1 MPDFYNDTIGAIST
15 ALSPSGIAIVRVSG
29 KEAFSLIEKVF
40 DNGFGKKLT
49 EQKTHTIHHG
59 YIMDGNETVDEVL
72 VMLMRGPHSYTG
84 EDTVEIDCHGGVL
97 SARSILDTVVRNG
110 VRPAEPGEFTKR
122 AFLNGRMD
130 LSQAEAVMDII
141 SARNQFALKS
151 SIRHLRGAISD
162 EIRDIRQKLIHE
174 TAFIEAALDDPE
186 HYDITGYGGNLKVI
200 VEEQRK
206 RIRKLIDSSDSGRF
220 ISEGIKTVIVG
231 KPNAGKSS
239 LLNALAGEEKAIVTD
254 IEGTTRDVLEDQI
267 NINGITLC
275 LMDTA
280 GIRQSDNIIEQIGVE
295 KAIEHASHADLIL
308 YVVDSSASLDENDL
322 NIIEMIRDKKS
333 IVLLNKS
340 DLDTVISA
348 EEMAGKTQSPCIYIS
363 AKNNE
368 GIDVLEQNIKEMFFN
383 GEINFNDEIYITN
396 MRHKKALSDA
406 DENLGFVIR
415 SIEDDMPEDF
425 YSIDLMA
432 ACDALGVITGQTVG
446 EDLVNEIFSSFCMGK

>member
-1 MPDFYNDTIGAIST
+1 MQNFYEDTIAAIST
-15 ALSPSGIAIVRVSG
+15 ALSPSGIAMIRVSG
-29 KEAFSLIEKVF
+29 QDAFASVEKIF

-49 EQKTHTIHHG
+49 EQKSHTIHHG
-59 YIMDGNETVDEVL
+59 FIMDHGETVDEVL

-97 SARSILDTVVRNG
+97 AAKSVLDTVIRHG

-141 SARNQFALKS
+141 SAKNQFALKS
-151 SIRHLRGAISD
+151 SVRQLKGSVSE
-162 EIRDIRQKLIHE
+162 EIHEIRQKLIHE

-186 HYDITGYGGNLKVI
+186 HYDVTGYGESLLGI
-200 VEEQRK
+200 VEAQRL
-206 RIRKLIDSSDSGRF
+206 RIQKLIDSADSGRF
-220 ISEGIKTVIVG
+220 IAEGIKTVIVG

-267 NINGITLC
+267 NIHGITLC

-295 KAIEHASHADLIL
+295 KAIAHANDADLIL
-308 YVVDSSASLDENDL
+308 YVVDSSVLLDENDYR
-322 NIIEMIRDKKS
+322 IMEMIREKKS
-333 IVLLNKS
+333 IVLLNKN
-340 DLDTVISA
+340 DLQSLIDEEEISA
-348 EEMAGKTQSPCIYIS
+348 KTESPCVYIS
-363 AKNNE
+363 AKRQE
-368 GIDVLEQNIKEMFFN
+368 GMDALEEIIKDMFFN
-383 GEINFNDEIYITN
+383 GEINFNDEVYITN
-396 MRHKKALSDA
+396 MRHKKALCDA
-406 DENLGFVIR
+406 GESLQFVKQ
-415 SIEDDMPEDF
+415 SIEDGMPEDF

-432 ACDALGVITGQTVG
+432 ACDALGVITGQTLG
-446 EDLVNEIFSSFCMGK
+446 EDLVNEIFASFCMGK